1 MKKNL
6 LIVVILAVCSIE
18 MVKGQTVADSLAIVS
33 ACWKIENFQKGIVYK
48 YASIPRLYQ
57 GTQSVSLIEIDPG
70 AGLKVDIAVSGEM
83 KETSQIASEH
93 RGIAAINGSY
103 FDMKRGNSVCFL
115 KVGRPGC

>member
-48 YASIPRLYQ
+48 YASIPQLYQ
-57 GTQSVSLIEIDPG
+57 GPQSISLIEIDPV
-70 AGLKVDIAVSGEM
+70 AGLKVGVAVSDNITPLQPLM
-83 KETSQIASEH
+83 APILT
-93 RGIAAINGSY
+93 
-103 FDMKRGNSVCFL
+103 
-115 KVGRPGC
+115 

>member
-48 YASIPRLYQ
+48 YASIPQLL
-57 GTQSVSLIEIDPG
+57 SLIHI
-70 AGLKVDIAVSGEM
+70 
-83 KETSQIASEH
+83 
-93 RGIAAINGSY
+93 
-103 FDMKRGNSVCFL
+103 
-115 KVGRPGC
+115 